1 MRFILLALSSLAFL
15 GCAAES
21 VTSEEESAATS
32 DDELSAVSQSYVV
45 LRPDY
50 RKCMSPLCGGYYVRD
65 ANRPYGKEVYVSGL
79 DLSLS
84 GLGDTDAAKVTGAPA
99 SELVLR
105 GKLGPIEKKFKTRA
119 FMVTEAYRGMP
130 GVTVASGDLFYK
142 AHDRDPQITCITAPC
157 NNEVGQKLNFKP
169 ELEFTSL
176 SVDAAAKPFV
186 DEAWLA
192 GRVLRHGAV
201 VAAKLHDGA
210 KLPGGYEK
218 VLEASQVFLRIPN
231 KTGPCPM
238 FPIKMCPEPQVNTF
252 NRSAD
257 GCMIPT
263 GCATPGICPM
273 YMPACEPGYTLAAW
287 TSQPSACQSYACDP
301 AFLSE

>member
-1 MRFILLALSSLAFL
+1 MRFLLVALSSLVFL

-21 VTSEEESAATS
+21 VTSEEESAAAS

-45 LRPDY
+45 LRRDF
-50 RKCMSPLCGGYYVRD
+50 RKCMAPMCGGYYVRD

-79 DLSLS
+79 DTSLAGLS
-84 GLGDTDAAKVTGAPA
+84 DTDAAKVHGAPA
-99 SELVLR
+99 NELVLR
-105 GKLGPIEKKFKTRA
+105 GKLGAVEKKFGTRA

-130 GVTVASGDLFYK
+130 GVTVASGDLFYR

-157 NNEVGQKLNFKP
+157 NNEIAQKLNFKP
-169 ELEFTSL
+169 ELDFTTL

-192 GRVLRHGAV
+192 RQVLRHGGL

-218 VLEASQVFLRIPN
+218 VLDASQVFVRIPN
-231 KTGPCPM
+231 PVGPCPM
-238 FPIKMCPEPQVNTF
+238 FPLMKCPEPRVNTF
-252 NRSAD
+252 NRNAD
-257 GCMIPT
+257 GCVIPT
-263 GCATPGICPM
+263 GCAMPGICPM
-273 YMPACEPGYTLAAW
+273 YMPACEPGYTLASW
-287 TSQPSACQSYACDP
+287 TSQPAACQAYACDP